1 MTVIKKAERPQ
12 KIVLA
17 LLKHFTNAA
26 YLAAVNEVVSAT
38 VLINTGDKNGC
49 KTLTETLDLENWKQR
64 LNMLDVVFECITSS
78 IDKQLNL
85 LLEKKREKSKLRYMK
100 NLCFDVIDVFK
111 EMK

>member
-12 KIVLA
+12 KIVSA

-26 YLAAVNEVVSAT
+26 YLAAVNDVVYAT

-49 KTLTETLDLENWKQR
+49 KTLTETLDLEKWKQR
-64 LNMLDVVFECITSS
+64 LNMLDVVFEYITSS

-85 LLEKKREKSKLRYMK
+85 LLEKKEKRA
-100 NLCFDVIDVFK
+100 N
-111 EMK
+111 

>member
-12 KIVLA
+12 KIVSA

-26 YLAAVNEVVSAT
+26 YLAAVNEVYAT

-49 KTLTETLDLENWKQR
+49 KTLTETLDLEKRKQR
-64 LNMLDVVFECITSS
+64 LNMLDVVFEYITSS

-85 LLEKKREKSKLRYMK
+85 LLEKKEKRA
-100 NLCFDVIDVFK
+100 N
-111 EMK
+111 